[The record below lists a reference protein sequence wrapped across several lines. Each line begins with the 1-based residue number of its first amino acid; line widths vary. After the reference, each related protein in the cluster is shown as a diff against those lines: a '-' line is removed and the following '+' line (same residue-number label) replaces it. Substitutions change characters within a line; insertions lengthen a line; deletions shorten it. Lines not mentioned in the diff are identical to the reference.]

1 MLGRQVEDSN
11 DSLLEGMLVP
21 FPAKR
26 RHFSIPSVVAHD
38 HIGTCSHIKKEGL
51 QLLACLDRRVVNL
64 LSGLFSTA
72 AGFASVA
79 ACWALGVA
87 LDK

>member
-1 MLGRQVEDSN
+1 MSHAMLGRQVEDSN

-51 QLLACLDRRVVNL
+51 QLLACLDRSACIVQKQ
-64 LSGLFSTA
+64 
-72 AGFASVA
+72 ASLKA
-79 ACWALGVA
+79 DGVSP
-87 LDK
+87 